1 MKAQSAASPKDAMSP
16 ASPAS
21 LADMTVVIPTIG
33 REMLIDCLQS
43 ISNGH
48 ARPADL
54 IVVDQGRNAEL
65 EAYIRRHDWQG
76 LVVTYVPSNKRGR
89 AAALNCGL
97 KLVRTPYFAFTDDD
111 CLVDPGWITAMHDL
125 LVENPGSVITGRVM
139 PEGDGRPVATV
150 TAMEP
155 ATYCRP
161 SLILD
166 PLAGGNMGASMATIE
181 RVGFFDEDALLR
193 TAEDCEWSYRVLS
206 AGISIIYSPD
216 VVMKHLSW
224 RNSAGQIEQYDRYA
238 RSHGAFYGKYLRRGD
253 LFIALKV
260 VIHLIRALKR
270 WLLGLVIGDED
281 RARNGRAYCMQL
293 LPGIVD
299 AVRGDVRN

>member
-1 MKAQSAASPKDAMSP
+1 
-16 ASPAS
+16 
-21 LADMTVVIPTIG
+21 MTVIIPTIG

-48 ARPADL
+48 AMPAVL
-54 IVVDQGRNAEL
+54 IVVDQGRKAEL
-65 EAYIRRHDWQG
+65 ESSIRRHDWKG
-76 LVVTYVPSNKRGR
+76 LVVTYVPSNEQGR

-97 KLVRTPYFAFTDDD
+97 KLVRTRFFAFTDDD
-111 CLVDPGWITAMHDL
+111 CLVDPNWISAMHDML
-125 LVENPGSVITGRVM
+125 LENSGSVITGRVM

-155 ATYCRP
+155 AKYCRP

-206 AGISIIYSPD
+206 AGVSIIYSPG
-216 VVMKHLSW
+216 VVVKHRSW
-224 RNSAGQIEQYDRYA
+224 RNSEGQIEQYDRYA

-253 LFIALKV
+253 LFIALRV
-260 VIHLIRALKR
+260 LVHLIRALKR
-270 WLLGLVIGDED
+270 WLLGAIRGDED
-281 RARNGRAYCMQL
+281 RARNGRAYCAQL
-293 LPGIVD
+293 LPGIWD
-299 AVRGDVRN
+299 SVRGDVRH